1 MYEGK
6 GPNSDRH
13 SIPARL
19 NSALVGRCSFWS
31 KSNSAL
37 DILTSSGSLLRV
49 KTDVQAIETASQ
61 AHRVNCKGQFV
72 SVQSGLKS
80 LLIARASPFNRRR
93 EARPRRA
100 ETANCSLG
108 SKSGN
113 KTSNCRRKR
122 RKTSA
127 SSKSAL
133 VTLLRH
139 AATSVSAFCWSGDH
153 CQGPVTGFGGGVG
166 GVGGASGGGGVS
178 TWRRVLGCCG
188 GRDGWSATPTT
199 PNSVRARVAIVCYSQ
214 LLAALKQ
221 LRRVLGVTDAG
232 FWFFSGTSGEIALSY
247 DR

>member
-1 MYEGK
+1 MYEGR

-13 SIPARL
+13 SMPARR

-31 KSNSAL
+31 KSNSAF
-37 DILTSSGSLLRV
+37 DILTSRGSLFRV

-61 AHRVNCKGQFV
+61 AHRVNCNGQFV
-72 SVQSGLKS
+72 SVQSGLNS
-80 LLIARASPFNRRR
+80 LLIARASPFSRRK

-113 KTSNCRRKR
+113 KTSNCLRNS
-122 RKTSA
+122 RKTNA

-133 VTLLRH
+133 VTDRRQ

-153 CQGPVTGFGGGVG
+153 CQGPVTGFDGGGVG

-178 TWRRVLGCCG
+178 TWRRVFGCCG
-188 GRDGWSATPTT
+188 GRDGWSATPQT
-199 PNSVRARVAIVCYSQ
+199 PNSVRARVDIVSCGQ
-214 LLAALKQ
+214 QLAALK
-221 LRRVLGVTDAG
+221 LIHAVFSGTDAG
-232 FWFFSGTSGEIALSY
+232 FFLLG
-247 DR
+247 RHQR